1 MICRFFLNSIP
12 HCKHRS
18 CSTLSRWILL
28 WSLVTTFVCL
38 TSFAPTYA
46 QAAPS
51 SNTVKQLI
59 QINDPSS
66 AIDIE
71 IQGSVVNL
79 HGSVT
84 EQASKERILQ
94 TIAALPGVTQVVDNI
109 QLRAMEPLSLA
120 PLQQDARQFWAKT
133 LQYLPSLALGLAI
146 FLLLFWLSRPIA
158 RLLIQPL
165 TWVTQS
171 ELIRLVM
178 QRSFSM
184 LIILLGLYIFL
195 RLAGLTQFAVA
206 IISSTGVIG
215 LILGFAFKDIA
226 ENFISSLLLSVQR
239 PFKLGDVI
247 AVEGQLGIVKKVTAR
262 ATTLVDYDGNHIQ
275 IPNATIYKNVIK
287 NLTANPRIRGN
298 FMIGI
303 GYDTNIRKAQDIAME
318 IMMAHHG
325 VLADPE
331 PQVLITNLGSSTINL
346 QVYFWVNAETHSVPK
361 VASILMRLLV
371 RAYEANKISMPD
383 DARERI
389 FPQGIQLVSSRHQQ
403 DQTQLSGQPITEQTN
418 LLNEQKISDLSD
430 EVHDDASVD
439 ISSDTDD
446 IRRQAAQSRDPENGA
461 NII

>member
-1 MICRFFLNSIP
+1 
-12 HCKHRS
+12 
-18 CSTLSRWILL
+18 
-28 WSLVTTFVCL
+28 
-38 TSFAPTYA
+38 
-46 QAAPS
+46 
-51 SNTVKQLI
+51 
-59 QINDPSS
+59 
-66 AIDIE
+66 
-71 IQGSVVNL
+71 
-79 HGSVT
+79 
-84 EQASKERILQ
+84 
-94 TIAALPGVTQVVDNI
+94 
-109 QLRAMEPLSLA
+109 
-120 PLQQDARQFWAKT
+120 
-133 LQYLPSLALGLAI
+133 
-146 FLLLFWLSRPIA
+146 
-158 RLLIQPL
+158 
-165 TWVTQS
+165 
-171 ELIRLVM
+171 
-178 QRSFSM
+178 
-184 LIILLGLYIFL
+184 
-195 RLAGLTQFAVA
+195 
-206 IISSTGVIG
+206 
-215 LILGFAFKDIA
+215 
-226 ENFISSLLLSVQR
+226 
-239 PFKLGDVI
+239 
-247 AVEGQLGIVKKVTAR
+247 
-262 ATTLVDYDGNHIQ
+262 
-275 IPNATIYKNVIK
+275 
-287 NLTANPRIRGN
+287 
-298 FMIGI
+298 MIGI

>member
-1 MICRFFLNSIP
+1 MIGNSFSNSFY
-12 HCKHRS
+12 HCYQSSSSRI
-18 CSTLSRWILL
+18 SRWILL
-28 WSLVTTFVCL
+28 WSLMTAVTCL
-38 TSFAPTYA
+38 TGFVSTYA

-51 SNTVKQLI
+51 PDTMKQLI
-59 QINDPSS
+59 QINDSNS
-66 AIDIE
+66 EIDIE

-79 HGSVT
+79 NGFAT
-84 EQASKERILQ
+84 EQVSKERILQ
-94 TIAALPGVTQVVDNI
+94 TIGALPGVTQVVDNI
-109 QLRAMEPLSLA
+109 HLQPIQPLSLA
-120 PLQQDARQFWAKT
+120 PLQHDAEQFWDKA
-133 LQYLPSLALGLAI
+133 LLYLPQLTLGLSI
-146 FLLLFWLSRPIA
+146 FLLLFWLAHPLA
-158 RLLIQPL
+158 RLLISPL
-165 TWVTQS
+165 TWVTKS

-178 QRSFSM
+178 QRSISV

-247 AVEGQLGIVKKVTAR
+247 SVEGNLGVVRKVTAR

-275 IPNATIYKNVIK
+275 IPNSTIYKNVIK
-287 NLTANPRIRGN
+287 NLTANPRMRGH
-298 FMIGI
+298 FVIGI
-303 GYDTNIRKAQDIAME
+303 GYDASIRKAQDIAME
-318 IMMAHHG
+318 IITEHHG
-325 VLADPE
+325 VLTDPE
-331 PQVLITNLGSSTINL
+331 PQVLIKNLGSSTINL

-371 RAYEANKISMPD
+371 RAYEANQISLPD

-389 FPQGIQLVSSRHQQ
+389 FPQGIKLVTNEHQQ
-403 DQTQLSGQPITEQTN
+403 GDISLNTIQNTEHNAKKAQESLEDAHNDT
-418 LLNEQKISDLSD
+418 SD
-430 EVHDDASVD
+430 D

-446 IRRQAAQSRDPENGA
+446 IRQQAAQSRDPESGA